1 METAID
7 AAAVARF
14 EEQRR
19 YLFSIAYRMLGSVM
33 DAEDMV
39 QETFVRWQKAQPR
52 DLRSLRAWLATV
64 ITRLCINHLNSARV
78 QREEYVGPWLPE
90 PLVEAATD
98 PDLGDSLSLAFL
110 VLLEALTPTERAVF
124 LLREVF
130 DYEFGEIARIVKKTP
145 ANCRQILVRAKRHVV
160 ERRPRYETSLE
171 KCQPLFERFFQA
183 TATGD
188 VSRLMALFD
197 EHATLVADGGGK
209 ARALLRPILGAD
221 RIARALAGGIRRFAP
236 GERTYRPAIVNNLPG
251 FLVYHDA
258 ELTTVFTFGIR
269 RGRIYALHV
278 MRNPDKLRHLQG
290 DRSTREPGGV
300 RRPADFATTGTLQG

>member
-1 METAID
+1 MTPTTEAP
-7 AAAVARF
+7 AVARF

-52 DLRSLRAWLATV
+52 DVRSLRAWLATV

-90 PLVEAATD
+90 PLVEPAAD
-98 PDLGDSLSLAFL
+98 PDLGDSLSMAFL

-130 DYEFGEIARIVKKTP
+130 DYEFAEIARIVKKTP
-145 ANCRQILVRAKRHVV
+145 ANCRQILARAKRHVV

-171 KCQPLFERFFQA
+171 KCEGLLERFFHA
-183 TATGD
+183 TAAGD
-188 VSRLMALFD
+188 VAALMALFD
-197 EHATLVADGGGK
+197 ANATLITDGGGK

-221 RIARALAGGIRRFAP
+221 RIARAFASGIRRFAP
-236 GERTYRPAIVNNLPG
+236 AERTYRPATVNGLPG
-251 FLVYHDA
+251 FLVYHGV
-258 ELTTVFTFGIR
+258 ELTTVFTFGIN
-269 RGRIYALHV
+269 RGRIHSIHV
-278 MRNPDKLRHLQG
+278 MRNPDKLRHLQR
-290 DRSTREPGGV
+290 DRPVSKPAGV
-300 RRPADFATTGTLQG
+300 PAHARGAGRA